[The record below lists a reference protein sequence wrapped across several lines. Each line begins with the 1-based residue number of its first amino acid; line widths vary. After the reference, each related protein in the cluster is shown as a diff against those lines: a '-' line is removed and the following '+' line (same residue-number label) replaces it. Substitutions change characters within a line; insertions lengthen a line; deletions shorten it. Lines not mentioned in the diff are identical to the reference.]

1 MITCSVRVLRR
12 TWALPQ
18 KPEELFH
25 HSKAKTWKM
34 IGRLALELMAHFVIK
49 IIDIDVILHAGQA
62 LAVWCTIALR
72 KTLEWRRFG
81 GYSVNRSLN
90 SWRYHLR
97 EIFFF
102 GNGWK
107 NHGHFIFSEPK
118 IIISAW
124 EAQHFFIFT
133 QKTRESNRIGALEFL
148 KS

>member
-1 MITCSVRVLRR
+1 
-12 TWALPQ
+12 
-18 KPEELFH
+18 
-25 HSKAKTWKM
+25 M

-49 IIDIDVILHAGQA
+49 IIDIDEILHAGHA

-102 GNGWK
+102 GKWLKKSWPFYFFRTQNNYFGMGSPAL
-107 NHGHFIFSEPK
+107 HHFHTENTGK
-118 IIISAW
+118 
-124 EAQHFFIFT
+124 
-133 QKTRESNRIGALEFL
+133 
-148 KS
+148 